1 MPGEQ
6 NVMAIPALAQE
17 TVFTLRRK
25 IAKIEGRLAEH
36 LGGDEE
42 DAAGRTLLRRHG
54 LVLRNGG
61 FLATGAERFDAA
73 LGGGLPRAAL
83 TEVHG
88 PATRDAAAAAGF
100 VLAAIAVSLGPTA
113 APILWIGTSEVFRET
128 GFPYAPGML
137 SLYGID
143 PARLMVA
150 QAAKLADTLWI
161 AEEAARL
168 KGFSAVLLEIRG
180 NPSQM
185 DLAATRRLHFRAR
198 EARRPVF
205 LLRQAARPEP
215 TAAPVRLLV
224 SSATSGLRRTIG
236 GPLAGSI
243 GPPGF
248 SVAISK
254 NRTSPPTQFTLEWNR
269 HEHSFT
275 ERRTED
281 FVPVVPVSQHGTH
294 IPQKTGTVLAFRP
307 EEPAAGRQPP
317 GEKYPMHRRIG

>member
-1 MPGEQ
+1 MPGKQ

-25 IAKIEGRLAEH
+25 IANIEGRLAEH
-36 LGGDEE
+36 LGEVEE

-54 LVLRNGG
+54 LVLRDGG
-61 FLATGAERFDAA
+61 LLAIGAERFDAA

-88 PATRDAAAAAGF
+88 PTTRDAAAAAGF
-100 VLAAIAVSLGPTA
+100 VLAAISVSLGPIS
-113 APILWIGTSEVFRET
+113 APVLWIGTSEVFRET
-128 GFPYAPGML
+128 GLPYAPGML
-137 SLYGID
+137 SLFGID
-143 PARLMVA
+143 SGRLIVA
-150 QAAKLADTLWI
+150 ETPKLADALWI

-198 EARRPVF
+198 EAGRPVF
-205 LLRQAARPEP
+205 LLRQTAKPEP

-224 SSATSGLRRTIG
+224 SSASSGLRRTLA

-248 SVAISK
+248 TIAISK
-254 NRTSPPTQFTLEWNR
+254 NRTSPPTQFTLEWNP
-269 HEHSFT
+269 HEHNFT
-275 ERRTED
+275 ERRTENP
-281 FVPVVPVSQHGTH
+281 FSVVPVSQYGTH
-294 IPQKTGTVLAFRP
+294 IAQKAGTVLAFRP
-307 EEPAAGRQPP
+307 EEPAAGRQPS
-317 GEKYPMHRRIG
+317 GEEYPVHRRLG